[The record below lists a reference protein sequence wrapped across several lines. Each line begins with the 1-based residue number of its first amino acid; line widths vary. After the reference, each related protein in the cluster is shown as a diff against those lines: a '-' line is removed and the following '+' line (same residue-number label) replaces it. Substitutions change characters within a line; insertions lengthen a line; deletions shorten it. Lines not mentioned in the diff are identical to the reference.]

1 MLFAKAWRRR
11 SRCSASEFGRKVGL
25 QENAHRHR
33 LQGYLRGLT
42 GAASFLPH
50 AAASREFPARMH
62 KSKNLR
68 ELSARWACKRIA
80 IVPWHPF
87 SGISLQ
93 FRGVAL

>member
-1 MLFAKAWRRR
+1 ML
-11 SRCSASEFGRKVGL
+11 SMIVIASWVVGGCL
-25 QENAHRHR
+25 CFFLVRNAM
-33 LQGYLRGLT
+33 QG
-42 GAASFLPH
+42 
-50 AAASREFPARMH
+50 EFPARMH

>member
-1 MLFAKAWRRR
+1 MARVR
-11 SRCSASEFGRKVGL
+11 SLAS
-25 QENAHRHR
+25 
-33 LQGYLRGLT
+33 LRTEAL
-42 GAASFLPH
+42 
-50 AAASREFPARMH
+50 REFPARMH

>member
-1 MLFAKAWRRR
+1 MSLK
-11 SRCSASEFGRKVGL
+11 
-25 QENAHRHR
+25 HRVHNVV
-33 LQGYLRGLT
+33 LCLVLRMPMRPDEIG
-42 GAASFLPH
+42 
-50 AAASREFPARMH
+50 EFPARMH

>member
-1 MLFAKAWRRR
+1 MKTA
-11 SRCSASEFGRKVGL
+11 L
-25 QENAHRHR
+25 QVYSLLTALALLTQSTR
-33 LQGYLRGLT
+33 LLNLCT
-42 GAASFLPH
+42 ALKNS
-50 AAASREFPARMH
+50 EFPARMH

>member
-1 MLFAKAWRRR
+1 MRGEFPCPAILPKFAA
-11 SRCSASEFGRKVGL
+11 
-25 QENAHRHR
+25 
-33 LQGYLRGLT
+33 LT
-42 GAASFLPH
+42 FVPGLPH
-50 AAASREFPARMH
+50 TTRFSELKASQRNSHRKRSLMRKHCEFPARMH

-68 ELSARWACKRIA
+68 ELSAKWACKRIA